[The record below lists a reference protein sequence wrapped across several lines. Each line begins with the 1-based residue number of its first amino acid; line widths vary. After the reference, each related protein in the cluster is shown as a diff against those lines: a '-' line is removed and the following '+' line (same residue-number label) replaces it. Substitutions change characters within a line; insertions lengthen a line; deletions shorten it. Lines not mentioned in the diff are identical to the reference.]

1 LARKALAA
9 STGGVDAMEPSE
21 PADPVA
27 SPATPDAVA
36 LGEGPALAAG
46 LAEAGGD
53 AAGDPPGDPEPDG
66 LADVPQAAM
75 VVTRTSPATAVPNR
89 WSVGVASI

>member
-9 STGGVDAMEPSE
+9 STGGVDAIAPSE
-21 PADPVA
+21 PPDPVA

-36 LGEGPALAAG
+36 LGEGPPLAG